1 MNRIRLV
8 IMLCVFAFAAV
19 FACPSADAASK
30 KHKAKSSYAAKKH
43 HKKSVKSHS
52 AKKVKHSSAKAA
64 IVPA

>member
-52 AKKVKHSSAKAA
+52 AKK
-64 IVPA
+64 